1 MLTIDKLTISS
12 HDDCMKKVMVSKLK
26 ARLSHY
32 LRLVRKGES
41 ITVYDRDKPV
51 AELIP
56 LRKQPSRLKVTG
68 PAPGAPPLSKVP
80 LPPPLPPEIARAIMD
95 DFFREREMER

>member
-1 MLTIDKLTISS
+1 
-12 HDDCMKKVMVSKLK
+12 MKKVMVSRLK

-56 LRKQPSRLKVTG
+56 LRRQPSRLKVTG